1 MLHHRNLVPSVSSDR
16 LPRTPSAKFENYFY
30 VFRDIIRM
38 MHSSSSLQGVLNVA
52 VTKTAD
58 VLNAKGALLRILN
71 RETNRFDVRAACGL
85 GKRYLTKGPV
95 TTEKLL
101 SDPAELHQ
109 VKLITD
115 IWRAPRVEYPQEAW
129 DEGIRMMV
137 DVPLAASDRMT
148 GLIRLYLTR
157 RRSFSEVELDFIRT
171 VAEQCACIIERVQLI
186 ENQKAQFDHLSTRLD
201 KMSSLGR
208 MAAGI
213 AHEINNPLAGILL
226 FSSNMRKKVPAGGP
240 IEEGLDIIIKETQ
253 RCKTIIQ
260 GLLEFARDREPQ
272 KVPANVN
279 EIMKNAI
286 GIVKNEF
293 RLRHVPIELKLAE
306 DMQKIM
312 LDENQIEQ
320 VFINLLLNA
329 LQAVDEK
336 GRVSVQSVMDSE
348 HNNIRV
354 EIVDNG
360 CGISETDVKKIFE
373 PFFSTKSQ
381 GTGLGLAVSY
391 GIVRNHQGDIQVF
404 STPGEGTRFV
414 MDFPIQTADVRKQV
428 VQ

>member
-1 MLHHRNLVPSVSSDR
+1 M
-16 LPRTPSAKFENYFY
+16 
-30 VFRDIIRM
+30 
-38 MHSSSSLQGVLNVA
+38 
-52 VTKTAD
+52 
-58 VLNAKGALLRILN
+58 
-71 RETNRFDVRAACGL
+71 
-85 GKRYLTKGPV
+85 
-95 TTEKLL
+95 
-101 SDPAELHQ
+101 
-109 VKLITD
+109 
-115 IWRAPRVEYPQEAW
+115 
-129 DEGIRMMV
+129 
-137 DVPLAASDRMT
+137 
-148 GLIRLYLTR
+148 
-157 RRSFSEVELDFIRT
+157 
-171 VAEQCACIIERVQLI
+171 
-186 ENQKAQFDHLSTRLD
+186 
-201 KMSSLGR
+201 
-208 MAAGI
+208 
-213 AHEINNPLAGILL
+213 
-226 FSSNMRKKVPAGGP
+226 
-240 IEEGLDIIIKETQ
+240 Q
-253 RCKTIIQ
+253 R
-260 GLLEFARDREPQ
+260 LLEFARDREPQ

-373 PFFSTKSQ
+373 HFFSTKSQ